1 MNETTWERLVWK
13 EHRML
18 RGFWVATVVLC
29 TLALYAMTWQL
40 RYNSDPTLFF
50 QVAMGIG
57 ACYALGCGA
66 VAFAGEREARTDL
79 FQSSLPTNGRRLLI
93 AKSSHAAVTTI
104 ALLIVLW
111 LLAWG
116 AIGIW
121 QGEFGGLVHL
131 GVEPALL
138 GLIAALQ
145 LLAWSLLLSL
155 RSSSPLRVVI
165 WAFVCNAITTYP
177 VAWLFGNIPDE
188 LRTAWY
194 FPSLLGDLSSVIPRL
209 AIVAVVGY
217 GCWKYASHW
226 TRGETDRRRSP
237 VGSWPVVDRMSAAFW
252 SRFDAC
258 PQWQRL
264 MWQQWRSARLY
275 LLAIASVY
283 GVLLLLALTISPN
296 PGSVEWI
303 APYFVVCGLFGM
315 GVFHVDQRSRE
326 VRFLT
331 EHGVAPG
338 TLWWTR
344 QLFWLA
350 MVAVCGLI
358 VALFATAAEGTG
370 WLKDC
375 LHDRETPLVATAVL
389 SSYCVGQWSSLWIRT
404 PVLRVAVTGIL
415 CLPIVGWCML
425 IKGLQVPWWWSVGSI
440 PILFFV
446 ASRFGVHDWMRGR
459 TGKRTWLIQLSKL
472 ALPCVAILFG
482 FIVYRWT
489 EIPQVH
495 LAFTTSPTSEFD
507 RAAAT
512 AKAVEYLRVAFPFDV
527 NFASSLPQDTQLDT
541 KTFVFNSDPAEY
553 EVSWLSNEQKVWLA
567 SHEEQIQKIV
577 AIRPGPYILSEEA
590 LADESWRKSLPPKPP
605 QWNDTNSTY
614 IRNVASSQIELLPR
628 VLTKSGLKCQQ
639 EGDLREALRR
649 YSAALDLLVNRQI
662 DRGSVPCQINLQEYA
677 LVLRQLQYWAA
688 ESGQS
693 TDLIRQAI
701 QVVERPVNWTN
712 NHERMLEHHRR
723 VARDFTTNGNTRA
736 NNDLL
741 IWWVNTQPTITVMRS
756 KRIYQFMPWE
766 RWRALRLIDA
776 TVAPHLRE
784 LDAARLSLM
793 SNEPYRTPADEEY
806 AQLQQAG
813 PTFCVVGS
821 IEWSG
826 NWAKHQVNWIDANQ
840 RVTLIILALQGWA
853 LEHGSLPDT
862 LEQLTPQW
870 LESIPVDPIT
880 SESYHFYP
888 NGVDQE
894 LLWDAPSRSAKFVL
908 PPGRPFLF
916 APRPEE
922 HAAELPIRTDVVS
935 TNKYWLYPIPVRKS
949 KP

>member
-29 TLALYAMTWQL
+29 ALALYAMTWQL
-40 RYNSDPTLFF
+40 RYNDDPTLFF

-121 QGEFGGLVHL
+121 QGEFGGLAHL

-194 FPSLLGDLSSVIPRL
+194 FPSLLGDLSSALPRL
-209 AIVAVVGY
+209 AIVAALGY
-217 GCWKYASHW
+217 GCWRYASHW
-226 TRGETDRRRSP
+226 TRGETDRRRSTG
-237 VGSWPVVDRMSAAFW
+237 GSWQVVDRMSAAFW
-252 SRFDAC
+252 SRFDAW

-264 MWQQWRSARLY
+264 MWQQWRSARMY

-283 GVLLLLALTISPN
+283 GVLFLYGQIVDPN
-296 PGSVEWI
+296 PGIDEWTV
-303 APYFVVCGLFGM
+303 PYFIACGLFGTA
-315 GVFHVDQRSRE
+315 VFHFDQRLQRA
-326 VRFLT
+326 RFLT

-338 TLWWTR
+338 TLWWAR
-344 QLFWLA
+344 QSFWFGLFA
-350 MVAVCGLI
+350 GFSLI
-358 VALFATAAEGTG
+358 VALSANAAQGTDWLVSDIPAKSIPLYLVFAVSCYG
-370 WLKDC
+370 
-375 LHDRETPLVATAVL
+375 
-389 SSYCVGQWSSLWIRT
+389 VGQWTSLWIRI
-404 PVLRVAVTGIL
+404 PVLRVMVTAVF
-415 CLPIVGWCML
+415 CLPILGWCNV
-425 IKGLQVPWWWSVGSI
+425 IRELQVPWWWSTGPI
-440 PILFFV
+440 PLLFLV

-482 FIVYRWT
+482 FIAFRWT
-489 EIPQVH
+489 EIPQAH
-495 LAFTTSPTSEFD
+495 LAFTASPRSEFD

-512 AKAVEYLRVAFPFDV
+512 AKGVEYLQVAFPCDAWGQSDFAFDRQYQDAK
-527 NFASSLPQDTQLDT
+527 FA
-541 KTFVFNSDPAEY
+541 NGIDPTEC
-553 EVSWLSNEQKVWLA
+553 EVTWLADEQKMWLA
-567 SHEEQIQKIV
+567 SHEDQIRKV
-577 AIRPGPYILSEEA
+577 LAIEPGPYMLSEEA
-590 LADESWRKSLPPKPP
+590 LADKSWRKTLPPDTIVSPGT
-605 QWNDTNSTY
+605 NDLPAFQ
-614 IRNVASSQIELLPR
+614 VAHQQIFNLQR
-628 VLTKSGLKCQQ
+628 VLIKSGLKCEQ
-639 EGDLREALRR
+639 EEDLREALRR
-649 YSAALDLLVNRQI
+649 YTAALELILNPRI
-662 DRGSVPCQINLQEYA
+662 HDRSFPFGYNSHFYHLAMRHLQS
-677 LVLRQLQYWAA
+677 WAA

-693 TDLIRQAI
+693 VDLIRQAFHKAG
-701 QVVERPVNWTN
+701 RPVDWVDQF
-712 NHERMLEHHRR
+712 EQYLKYEHRLS
-723 VARDFTTNGNTRA
+723 RDATNGDSQA
-736 NNDLL
+736 YQELL
-741 IWWVNTQPTITVMRS
+741 AWSWRS
-756 KRIYQFMPWE
+756 TTSTTFQRCNRIYRYLPWE

-776 TVAPHLRE
+776 ILAPPWQELEAARVALQSNTPYQAPTGEEFSHLR
-784 LDAARLSLM
+784 DV
-793 SNEPYRTPADEEY
+793 
-806 AQLQQAG
+806 G
-813 PTFCVVGS
+813 PTFS
-821 IEWSG
+821 IVESMRTYHG
-826 NWAKHQVNWIDANQ
+826 NVRQDLDWINTSQ

-862 LEQLTPQW
+862 LEQLVPSW
-870 LESIPVDPIT
+870 FEVLPIDPVT
-880 SESYHFYP
+880 AQSFQYFTK
-888 NGVDQE
+888 GVDQE
-894 LLWDAPSRSAKFVL
+894 LRWEEPHRGAKFVL

-922 HAAELPIRTDVVS
+922 NAADLPIW
-935 TNKYWLYPIPVRKS
+935 TNGSELGDCSVYAIPVRKAE
-949 KP
+949 P